1 MTARSPH
8 AVPNWVQAQA
18 ATDAKQYTQW
28 LDVVDFEKLTV
39 MLNAAIVGSPGDL
52 LVTVEAS
59 IDGARELN
67 LTNGPTGLISGD
79 YDKLIDKAG
88 ADAPVAVI
96 TVSAAPAFRVF
107 SKSPEDGLRSIRLA
121 YISSSTTPGSVE
133 WIVDVG
139 YVGIPRS

>member
-18 ATDAKQYTQW
+18 ATDSKQYTQW
-28 LDVVDFEKLTV
+28 LDVIDFEKFTF
-39 MLNAAIVGSPGDL
+39 MLNAVRVGSPGDL
-52 LVTVEAS
+52 LVTIETSV
-59 IDGARELN
+59 DGFEELN

-79 YDKLIDKAG
+79 YDKIIDKAG
-88 ADAPVAVI
+88 TDAPVAVI
-96 TVSAAPAFRVF
+96 TVSAASAFRVF

-121 YISSSTTPGSVE
+121 YISSSTVSGTTE